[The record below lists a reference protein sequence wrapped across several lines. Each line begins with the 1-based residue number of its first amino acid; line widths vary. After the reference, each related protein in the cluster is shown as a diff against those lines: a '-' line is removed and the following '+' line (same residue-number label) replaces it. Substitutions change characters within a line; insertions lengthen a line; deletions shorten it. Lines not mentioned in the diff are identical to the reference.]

1 MPKSTKHKKARA
13 ADFTKAKLKL
23 GKGKQLA
30 ANATD
35 TSFSAKSIALPNQ
48 SLSETK
54 KDVPTSRRNLSL
66 PELLVQS
73 RHYSVPV
80 KKEAL
85 LEIQQ
90 LLTNY
95 PYLLNQHLLPL
106 IQSLAHLVADASAT
120 IRSATL
126 ALLRHISS
134 VLSTQSLV
142 SVSQGL
148 ILFTLSALSSLDDG
162 VRVDALRV
170 LDLLLE
176 KIPEEIVR
184 GWDGSADVHVELG
197 KNAEDKGTG
206 AKVVEALLGMLKIRT
221 PGLAAAQG
229 AFTSAAS
236 SDLGPSAR
244 LAVLS
249 TLATFLR
256 ASLSPVASISTAPPP
271 WYLASSFSS
280 PRAYATFLASF
291 GSTSAASP
299 ISIDTDAT
307 RSAPVEPF
315 SLAVDCFSSSFA
327 LSSLGLP
334 TPPSTPVPSTSAS
347 PAMAARSQSL
357 LALLHPTLISS
368 FLDAA
373 PTAFSPTPVLGQSS
387 SAASAELQ
395 TISAVLLV
403 ARELFYRDLAGASSP
418 SAFSSEV
425 DDSPSP
431 HHQAEKSRPPPARK
445 LLLALLTHAAPYF
458 PFGADELHARSP
470 AEEQQLLQL
479 NLTLAE
485 LVSLLVL
492 SGEDESPS
500 SSSSSHRGGAGKK
513 REKQALKAHEGEKKA
528 ELVVARVEDWV
539 VGALTGQLT
548 SASYPLGVPPLS
560 VEAYGALE
568 PTLWALLNQPD
579 KERARK
585 VFEAGLEHFKKAGQA
600 GEAKRRAFEF
610 IARAVLIQSDPS
622 YTNRFDVDEVAAEA
636 TESKLAQW
644 LVSLPKYLWE
654 LGPKQPGTTE
664 LVLDL
669 LLKLAQQGSKGVFP
683 SSLLST
689 VSPLLVPF
697 FHLQHP
703 SRGAMP
709 GPFTKLPASCQRKAV
724 DLVAYLRR
732 SGEEE
737 SDEEEGWRKLAQAV
751 GRAVRSK
758 GVDEGIRR
766 RWASVGG
773 L

>member
-23 GKGKQLA
+23 GKAKQLA

-106 IQSLAHLVADASAT
+106 IQSLAHLVADASAS

-126 ALLRHISS
+126 ALLRHVSS

-184 GWDGSADVHVELG
+184 GWDGSAEVYVEQG
-197 KNAEDKGTG
+197 RNAEDQGTG

-244 LAVLS
+244 LAVLT

-256 ASLSPVASISTAPPP
+256 TSLSPVASTSTAPPP

-291 GSTSAASP
+291 GSTSVASP
-299 ISIDTDAT
+299 FSIDINAT
-307 RSAPVEPF
+307 RSAPVEAF
-315 SLAVDCFSSSFA
+315 SLAVDCLPSSFA

-334 TPPSTPVPSTSAS
+334 IPPSTPVPPTSTS
-347 PAMAARSQSL
+347 PATPAQSQSL

-395 TISAVLLV
+395 TVSAVLLV
-403 ARELFYRDLAGASSP
+403 ARELFYRDLARAASP

-425 DDSPSP
+425 ADSPVP
-431 HHQAEKSRPPPARK
+431 RHQIDKPRPPHARK

-485 LVSLLVL
+485 LVSLLIL
-492 SGEDESPS
+492 SGDDASPS
-500 SSSSSHRGGAGKK
+500 SHHGAGGKK

-539 VGALTGQLT
+539 VGALTGALT
-548 SASYPLGVPPLS
+548 SASHPLGLPPLS

-568 PTLWALLNQPD
+568 PTLWALLNQRD

-585 VFEAGLEHFKKAGQA
+585 VFEAGLVHFKKAGAGGA
-600 GEAKRRAFEF
+600 GESKRRAFEF
-610 IARAVLIQSDPS
+610 IARAILIQSDPS
-622 YTNRFDVDEVAAEA
+622 YTNRFDAEEVAAAA

-654 LGPKQPGTTE
+654 LGPKQPETTE
-664 LVLDL
+664 VVLDL
-669 LLKLAQQGSKGVFP
+669 LLKLAQQGSKGIFP
-683 SSLLST
+683 SALLST

-709 GPFTKLPASCQRKAV
+709 GPFTKLPTSCQRKAV
-724 DLVAYLRR
+724 DLVTYLRR
-732 SGEEE
+732 SGAEEG
-737 SDEEEGWRKLAQAV
+737 DKEGWRKLAEAV
-751 GRAVRSK
+751 ERAVRSR
-758 GVDEGIRR
+758 GVEEGIRR
-766 RWASVGG
+766 RWSTVGG
-773 L
+773 W